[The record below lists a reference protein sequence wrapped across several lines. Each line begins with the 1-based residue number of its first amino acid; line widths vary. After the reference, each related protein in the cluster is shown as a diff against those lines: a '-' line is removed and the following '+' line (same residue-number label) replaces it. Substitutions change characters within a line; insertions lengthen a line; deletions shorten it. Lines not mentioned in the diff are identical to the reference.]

1 MQIYTVDP
9 DRSELSFAVRG
20 IPTTCGS
27 FAPIVGTV
35 TVDEEGNPQ
44 SLEVNFA
51 AHSLNTRLWSRDLH
65 LKTAS
70 FFDVR
75 HYSAITYRSQRIER
89 TGPDNFTIY
98 GLLRLHGLERP
109 VRLDATLESDRET
122 DGGYRA
128 HVTGALLRSEFNI
141 PRNPIL
147 RALILPVSS
156 DEVAVTADVVTTR
169 VREGNV
175 AEPLS
180 TNQSPL

>member
-20 IPTTCGS
+20 IPTTRGS
-27 FAPIVGTV
+27 FTPIVGTV
-35 TVDEEGNPQ
+35 TVDEEDNPQ

-51 AHSLNTRLWSRDLH
+51 ARSLNTRLWSRDLH

-75 HYSAITYRSQRIER
+75 RYSEITYRSQRIER
-89 TGPDNFTIY
+89 TGPDHFTIY

-109 VRLDATLESDRET
+109 IQLDATLESDREG
-122 DGGYRA
+122 DGRYRA
-128 HVTGALLRSEFNI
+128 HVTGTLLRSEFNV

-147 RALILPVSS
+147 RAIILPVSS
-156 DEVAVTADVVTTR
+156 DEVAVTADVVTTL
-169 VREGNV
+169 VRESHA

-180 TNQSPL
+180 TNQSQQ